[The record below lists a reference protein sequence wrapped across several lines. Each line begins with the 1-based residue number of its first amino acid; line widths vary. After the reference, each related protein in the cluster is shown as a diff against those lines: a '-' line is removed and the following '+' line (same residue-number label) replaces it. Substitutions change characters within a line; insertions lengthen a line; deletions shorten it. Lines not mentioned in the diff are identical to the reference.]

1 MSGNLIRVVQW
12 MSTSSPAPDL
22 CALSEISYGWELD
35 GEAQA
40 MLDGLP
46 TEVKYTVRVDR
57 EWQTRLVKIRQVHS
71 GAIPGFSST
80 RHCTLKRDRY
90 GSWTVSSGNDRPR
103 LSGINF
109 LTDID
114 IQVTPATNTLPIRR
128 LNLAVGERAEVT
140 AAWFRIPEFQVEPL
154 RQRYTRTAEDTYRYE
169 ALDHDFTATLTVDD
183 LGLVVNYD
191 PGWVRLASTDAVPH
205 SEPGRAE

>member
-1 MSGNLIRVVQW
+1 MSGNLVRVVQW
-12 MSTSSPAPDL
+12 MSTTWPTPDL

-40 MLDGLP
+40 MVNGFP
-46 TEVKYTVRVDR
+46 VEVKYTVRVDR
-57 EWQTRLVKIRQVHS
+57 EWITRLVKVKQVDY
-71 GAIPGFSST
+71 GYIPGYSNT
-80 RHCTLKRDRY
+80 KRCTLKRDKFGR
-90 GSWTVSSGNDRPR
+90 WTATSGNDKPR
-103 LSGINF
+103 LSDISF

-128 LNLAVGERAEVT
+128 LNLAVGENAEVT

-154 RQRYTRTAEDTYRYE
+154 KQRYTRLAEDTYRYE
-169 ALDHDFTATLTVDD
+169 SLDHDFTATLTVDD

-191 PGWVRLASTDAVPH
+191 PGWVRLTSTDAV
-205 SEPGRAE
+205 SRS